1 MVQMQSV
8 EKSEKQA
15 YGRRGQNDMKLK
27 KWTWF
32 DYLNIILL
40 FSVVIATLFPFLYMI
55 NVSLSANHFVMRN
68 EVTLWP
74 KGFTL
79 EYYKIVFEDPRM
91 FRGYKNTLI
100 YVTLGTTLAL
110 ICTSMAAYAL
120 ARKMTLHKFFTLM
133 IVFTMLF
140 QGGMIPTFLVVKSL
154 GIMDSIWAMVL
165 PGMVSVWNLI
175 IMRTFFRGIPSEII
189 DSGKVDGLNE
199 IGVFVRLVLPLSK
212 PVMATIGLFYAVA
225 LWNNF
230 IFALLYLRDSNLFPL
245 QAILRNIV
253 IAGQI
258 NSADVANSSGEDR
271 IIDESLR
278 FATIIFGTLPIL
290 LVYPFI
296 QKHFVKG
303 AMIGSVKG

>member
-1 MVQMQSV
+1 M
-8 EKSEKQA
+8 
-15 YGRRGQNDMKLK
+15 LK

-32 DYLNIILL
+32 DYFNVVLL
-40 FSVVIATLFPFLYMI
+40 FGVVIVTLYPFLHMI
-55 NVSLSANHFVMRN
+55 SVSLSTNYFVSRN

-79 EYYKIVFEDPRM
+79 EYYKLVWDDPRM
-91 FRGYKNTLI
+91 LIGYKNTLI
-100 YVTLGTTLAL
+100 YVSVGTTLAL
-110 ICTSMAAYAL
+110 LCTSMGAYAL
-120 ARKMTLHKFFTLM
+120 ARKMTMHKALTLM

-140 QGGMIPTFLVVKSL
+140 QGGMIPTFLTVKAL
-154 GIMDSIWAMVL
+154 GIMDSMWAMVL

-175 IMRTFFRGIPSEII
+175 IMRTFFQGIPSEMI
-189 DSGKVDGLNE
+189 DSGKVDGLNDV
-199 IGVFVRLVLPLSK
+199 GVFVRLVLPLSK

-230 IFALLYLRDSNLFPL
+230 IFALLYLRDSSLFPL

-253 IAGQI
+253 IAGQM
-258 NSADVANSSGEDR
+258 NSSDVANSSGEDR
-271 IIDESLR
+271 VIDESLR
-278 FATIIFGTLPIL
+278 FAVIVFGTLPIL

>member
-1 MVQMQSV
+1 M
-8 EKSEKQA
+8 
-15 YGRRGQNDMKLK
+15 RHK

-32 DYLNIILL
+32 DYVNIILL
-40 FSVVIATLFPFLYMI
+40 FGVVIVTLYPFLHMI
-55 NVSLSANHFVMRN
+55 AVSLSTNQFVARN
-68 EVTLWP
+68 EVTFWP

-79 EYYKIVFEDPRM
+79 EYYKLVWDDPRM
-91 FRGYKNTLI
+91 FIGYKNTLI
-100 YVTLGTTLAL
+100 YVSVGTTLSL
-110 ICTSMAAYAL
+110 IFSSMGAYAL
-120 ARKMTLHKFFTLM
+120 ARKMSFHKFLTLM

-140 QGGMIPTFLVVKSL
+140 QGGMIPTFLTVKAL
-154 GIMDSIWAMVL
+154 GIMDSMWAMVL
-165 PGMVSVWNLI
+165 PGLVSVWNLI
-175 IMRTFFRGIPSEII
+175 IMRTFFQGIPSEMI
-189 DSGKVDGLNE
+189 DSGKVDGLNDV
-199 IGVFVRLVLPLSK
+199 GVFVRLVLPLSK

-230 IFALLYLRDSNLFPL
+230 IFALLYLRDSSLFPL

-258 NSADVANSSGEDR
+258 NSSDVANSSGDER

-278 FATIIFGTLPIL
+278 FATIIFGTIPIL